1 MSATRSI
8 FVTNNGLSDH
18 IGTAQVLPYL
28 EGLSARGHEIACLS
42 VEHPSH
48 QDEYEASV
56 APRLAR
62 AGIVHSP
69 ITRRISPLA
78 GKLERFAIPTLMQS
92 RLDRLVET
100 FQPDLIHCR
109 SYMPLGAVLPIAERR
124 GLPYVFDM
132 RGFWVDERCE
142 AGIWQGPV
150 GRSIARHFRK
160 LETRAINGATAIV
173 ALTNDAK
180 SVIATRRPSAG
191 SVTSVIPC
199 SVDQDRFRPD
209 KVARAQTRLEL
220 GFSAKDVVL
229 AHLGSAG
236 PLYQMGTTYRL
247 LAALQALGMR
257 ARLLLIGNHSIDQH
271 VTAAQKLGVTL
282 NPADLTCRRVPHDD
296 VPALL
301 NGADIGLSFRIAT
314 KSSLGVSATKVGE
327 YLSCGLPVISNTGIG
342 DITSILPDRRFGLV
356 LAHHDT
362 AAIEHAARTIASAP
376 FAPRA
381 VIRAHAA
388 GRFSLDRA
396 CDQYDALYRMFNAE
410 RQAA

>member
-1 MSATRSI
+1 MSVTRSI

-28 EGLSARGHEIACLS
+28 EGLAARGHQIACLS
-42 VEHPSH
+42 VEHPAR
-48 QDEYEASV
+48 QDVFATKV
-56 APRLAR
+56 APRLER
-62 AGIVHSP
+62 AGIEHSP
-69 ITRRISPLA
+69 ILRRTLPLA
-78 GKLERFAIPTLMQS
+78 GKLERFAMPGLMQS
-92 RLDRLVET
+92 RLERLVET

-109 SYMPLGAVLPIAERR
+109 SYMPLGAVLPVSLRHD
-124 GLPYVFDM
+124 LPFVFDM

-142 AGIWQGPV
+142 AGLWQGPM

-160 LETRAINGATAIV
+160 LEARAISGASAIV
-173 ALTNDAK
+173 ALTQDAK
-180 SVIATRRPSAG
+180 SVVATRRPSAG

-199 SVDQDRFRPD
+199 SVDQTRFRPD
-209 KVARAQTRLEL
+209 RALRARTRLAL
-220 GFSAKDVVL
+220 GYSAKDVVL
-229 AHLGSAG
+229 VHLGSAG

-247 LAALQALGMR
+247 LAALQAQDMQ
-257 ARLLLIGNHSIDQH
+257 ARLLLVGDHSVDQH
-271 VTAAQKLGVTL
+271 VQAARSYGVTL
-282 NPADLTCRRVPHDD
+282 DPAHLTCKRVPHED

-301 NGADIGLSFRIAT
+301 NAADIGLSFRIAS
-314 KSSLGVSATKVGE
+314 KSSLGVSATKTGE

-342 DITSILPDRRFGLV
+342 DINDILPNRRFGLV

-362 AAIEHAARTIASAP
+362 PAIEHAARTIASAP

-396 CDQYDALYRMFNAE
+396 CDQYDALYRMFHAE

>member
-28 EGLSARGHEIACLS
+28 EGLAARGHRIACLS
-42 VEHPSH
+42 VEHPTR
-48 QDEYEASV
+48 QDV
-56 APRLAR
+56 FGTKIAPRLKR
-62 AGIVHSP
+62 AGILHSP
-69 ITRRISPLA
+69 ILRRTLPLA
-78 GKLERFAIPTLMQS
+78 GKLERFAMPALMQS
-92 RLDRLVET
+92 RLDKLVEA

-109 SYMPLGAVLPIAERR
+109 SYMPLGAVLPVCKRR
-124 GLPYVFDM
+124 GLPFVFDM

-142 AGIWQGPV
+142 AGIWQGPL
-150 GRSIARHFRK
+150 GHSISRHFRK
-160 LETRAINGATAIV
+160 LETKAISDASAII
-173 ALTNDAK
+173 ALTHDAK
-180 SVIATRRPSAG
+180 AVVATRRPSAG

-199 SVDQDRFRPD
+199 SVDQTRFRPD
-209 KVARAQTRLEL
+209 KTLRASTRLAL
-220 GFSAKDVVL
+220 GYSAKDVVL
-229 AHLGSAG
+229 VHLGSAG

-247 LAALQALGMR
+247 LAALQAQRMR
-257 ARLLLIGNHSIDQH
+257 GRLLLVGDLDVQQH
-271 VTAAQKLGVTL
+271 VQAAQSYGVTL
-282 NPADLTCRRVPHDD
+282 NPAHLTCRHVPHDE

-301 NGADIGLSFRIAT
+301 NAADIGLSFRIDG

-342 DITSILPDRRFGLV
+342 DINDILPDRRFGLV

-362 AAIEHAARTIASAP
+362 PAIEHAARTIASAP

-388 GRFSLDRA
+388 TRFSLERA
-396 CDQYDALYRMFNAE
+396 CDVYDALYRSFGIE
-410 RQAA
+410 RKAA